1 MPPAAFHLFTIGH
14 SNHPIERFLALL
26 KPAQI
31 SAIIDVRSKPFSRR
45 FPWFSQPRLT
55 EHLRRADVAYL
66 PMGEVLGGRP
76 NDPALMR
83 DGAADY
89 EAMAQMP
96 AFRAAL
102 DDVVALAE
110 RHRAALMCAEREPLE
125 CHRCLLV
132 ARALAG
138 RGIAIGH
145 ILADGTVEPHAATED
160 RLLALTKSDAD
171 LFAFDRAARLAAAYR
186 RRAGKVAFRG

>member
-1 MPPAAFHLFTIGH
+1 
-14 SNHPIERFLALL
+14 
-26 KPAQI
+26 
-31 SAIIDVRSKPFSRR
+31 
-45 FPWFSQPRLT
+45 
-55 EHLRRADVAYL
+55 
-66 PMGEVLGGRP
+66 
-76 NDPALMR
+76 
-83 DGAADY
+83 
-89 EAMAQMP
+89 MAQMP